1 MYIGRAMPIVPLVD
15 SAAQRFS
22 ERFARPPRYAAAAPG
37 RVNLIG
43 EHTDY
48 NDGFVLPMAIDRY
61 TVVVANVRDDNIA
74 TIVSATTDDEA
85 TFTIDDTL
93 APGSPPWA
101 NYIKGVVAGCRAHDG
116 VDIPGF
122 DAVIVST
129 VPLGGGLSS
138 SASLEVA
145 VATLIESLTGH
156 SLDPV
161 DKALLC
167 QRAEHDFASM
177 PCGIMDQFISAMGQP
192 DHAMLL
198 DCRTRQVRHVAL
210 NDPQVSVLII
220 NTNVKHELTGS
231 EYPQRRAQCEAAAK
245 ALNVPSL
252 RDVTM
257 KQLVAAKPSLDPVV
271 YARAYH
277 VVGEIAR
284 TLQAADEIDAHSW
297 FSAGRLMLKSH
308 DALRDHFEV
317 SCPELDLLVDLARER
332 VTKSGGVYGSRMTG
346 GGFGGCTVSLV
357 RTAQLDE
364 ITAGLCARYEA
375 ETGIAPTAFATR
387 PAAGARV
394 LAC

>member
-1 MYIGRAMPIVPLVD
+1 MSIDPLMQ
-15 SAAQRFS
+15 SAAAQFAARFG
-22 ERFARPPRYAAAAPG
+22 RPPCYAAAAPG

-48 NDGFVLPMAIDRY
+48 NDGYVLPMAIDRH
-61 TVVVANVRDDNIA
+61 TVVVAAVRDDNRV
-74 TIVSATTDDEA
+74 TVVSDTAQGEA
-85 TFTIDDTL
+85 TFAIDDAL
-93 APGSPPWA
+93 APGEPRWA
-101 NYIKGVVAGCRAHDG
+101 NYIKGVVAGCRAANID
-116 VDIPGF
+116 VPGF
-122 DAVIVST
+122 DAVITSD

-145 VATLIESLTGH
+145 VATLIEAMTDKP
-156 SLDPV
+156 LDPV

-167 QRAEHDFASM
+167 QRAEHDFAGM
-177 PCGIMDQFISAMGQP
+177 PCGIMDQFISAMGRR

-198 DCRTRQVRHVAL
+198 DCRAHAVRHVAL
-210 NDPQVSVLII
+210 DDADVSVLII

-245 ALNVPSL
+245 QLGAPSL

-257 KQLVAAKPSLDPVV
+257 KQLVAARSSLDPVV

-284 TLQAADEIDAHSW
+284 TLQAADEIDAGSW
-297 FSAGRLMLKSH
+297 FSVGRLMLKSH

-317 SCPELDLLVDLARER
+317 SCPELDLLVDLAKQR
-332 VTKSGGVYGSRMTG
+332 VTKTGGVFGSRMTG

-364 ITAGLCARYEA
+364 ITADLCQQYQSQ
-375 ETGIAPTAFATR
+375 TGIAPTAFATR
-387 PAAGARV
+387 PAAGAAIV
-394 LAC
+394 PLPH